1 MLRKQTRE
9 LSMIYVGGE
18 TKLFSVKKK
27 SERGC
32 DNKVPSNKDAGV
44 MRHPLVGWLGRV
56 VGNVLCSE
64 DIRGVVGFCGLREC
78 GRGLRGNEGIETG
91 SPSAWLG

>member
-1 MLRKQTRE
+1 
-9 LSMIYVGGE
+9 
-18 TKLFSVKKK
+18 
-27 SERGC
+27 
-32 DNKVPSNKDAGV
+32 

-56 VGNVLCSE
+56 VGNVLCGD